1 MNPPPEPEPL
11 FDAQFEGCVIEWRGP
26 APYLFIAV
34 PDDLVDGL
42 RHAARLA
49 SYGWGVVPV
58 TAMVDGI
65 VYTTSLF
72 PRSQGY
78 VLPVRKTVQKDAG
91 VGFGSMVSVRI
102 TVS

>member
-26 APYLFIAV
+26 APFLFIPV
-34 PDDLVDGL
+34 PDALVDDL
-42 RHAARLA
+42 RQAARLA

-72 PRSQGY
+72 PRSKGY
-78 VLPVRKTVQKDAG
+78 VLPVKQAVQKAAN
-91 VGFGSMVSVRI
+91 VGLGSAVSVRI

>member
-1 MNPPPEPEPL
+1 VNPPPEPEPL

-26 APYLFIAV
+26 APFLFIPV
-34 PDDLVDGL
+34 PDALVDDL
-42 RHAARLA
+42 RQAARLA

-72 PRSQGY
+72 PRSKGY
-78 VLPVRKTVQKDAG
+78 VLPVKQAVQKAAN
-91 VGFGSMVSVRI
+91 VGLGSAVSVRI

>member
-26 APYLFIAV
+26 APFLFIPV
-34 PDDLVDGL
+34 PDALVDDL
-42 RHAARLA
+42 RQAARLA

-65 VYTTSLF
+65 AYTTSLF
-72 PRSQGY
+72 PRSKGY
-78 VLPVRKTVQKDAG
+78 VLPVKQAVQKAAN
-91 VGFGSMVSVRI
+91 VGLGSAVSVRI